1 MLGRSRLAMLSAL
14 RELRLSLAVSLWPP
28 NHRSSR
34 ALNENI
40 RIIIGGIIA

>member
-14 RELRLSLAVSLWPP
+14 RELRLSLAVGLGPP